1 MWLVNVVGLGVLR
14 VGETARQIG
23 GKNTIFLSNP
33 LLPSYNFISSVP
45 EIALKWRAKA

>member
-1 MWLVNVVGLGVLR
+1 MWLDMLIAKGVSRYGVAALR
-14 VGETARQIG
+14 IG

-33 LLPSYNFISSVP
+33 PLPSYNFISSTP